1 MRNLSIVDSQS
12 TKEKKSFMLSVA
24 IKENIVHRSE
34 PHWCFSSLT
43 IKAITLN
50 IQFSF
55 NVAGEETLLLSGKCQ
70 GNCSLRVQLHS
81 LAQVS
86 W

>member
-1 MRNLSIVDSQS
+1 
-12 TKEKKSFMLSVA
+12 MLSVTV
-24 IKENIVHRSE
+24 KEKIVHRSE
-34 PHWCFSSLT
+34 PHRCLSSVT
-43 IKAITLN
+43 IKAITLK

-55 NVAGEETLLLSGKCQ
+55 NVAGKETPLTGKYH
-70 GNCSLRVQLHS
+70 GSCSMCVQLHS